1 MTAPVG
7 VRRRKA
13 AATSVS
19 MTARQISPSRPQS
32 RPACAGVSRSPG
44 ISRNSWRTRRTTP
57 SKSIVS
63 SLPAWRARCT
73 PPRGRGFFW
82 LISSIRFQLSDISVR
97 LDDVS
102 DSDVGFGPRRPRRA
116 PVDANKNVSFDMPIN
131 KNVARA
137 DPRQREAQ
145 RLSTL
150 LDVSQAL
157 SGTLNLKASLHRVLE
172 ILAHHHGAVRG
183 IVSLLHADGELRV
196 EASDG
201 LTDAALRVSYRVG
214 EGITG
219 RVVQSAKP
227 VVVPRVSREPAFLHR
242 AARRPEL
249 AHQELSFVCVP
260 IVLNRRAVGALA
272 IDLKFKVDRNFD
284 RSTKFLG
291 VVASMIAQALKVQRL
306 IEEDKRRLVD
316 ENTHLR
322 QELRERYDF
331 SNLVGSSGPMRQIY
345 EQVTQVAGT
354 NTTVLIRGE
363 SGTGKELIA
372 HAIHYSS
379 LRAKKPFVKG
389 SCAAL
394 PESLIE
400 PELFG
405 HEKGAFTGAE
415 VRKKGRFELADG
427 GTLFL
432 DEIGDINLATQV
444 KLLRVLQQREFER
457 VGGTETLKA
466 NVRLVAA
473 TNKDL
478 EKAIAAGTL
487 REDLYY
493 RLNVFTMFV
502 PPLRERKAD
511 LLLLV
516 DHFLEKFAREHQRS
530 IKRIST
536 PAIDMLASYHWPG
549 NVRELEN
556 TLERAVVTC
565 DGEVIHGHHLP
576 PSLQT
581 AEASGTVTRVS
592 LREAVSAYEK
602 DLIQDA
608 LKTTR
613 GNRAKAARLLDTTE
627 RIINYKVRTYGI
639 DSRRFRS

>member
-1 MTAPVG
+1 M
-7 VRRRKA
+7 
-13 AATSVS
+13 
-19 MTARQISPSRPQS
+19 AR
-32 RPACAGVSRSPG
+32 
-44 ISRNSWRTRRTTP
+44 
-57 SKSIVS
+57 
-63 SLPAWRARCT
+63 
-73 PPRGRGFFW
+73 
-82 LISSIRFQLSDISVR
+82 D
-97 LDDVS
+97 
-102 DSDVGFGPRRPRRA
+102 
-116 PVDANKNVSFDMPIN
+116 KNVGRTD
-131 KNVARA
+131 A
-137 DPRQREAQ
+137 RQREAQ

-150 LDVSQAL
+150 LEVSQAL

-172 ILAHHHGAVRG
+172 ILAAQYGAVRG
-183 IVSLLHADGELRV
+183 LVSLLDAGGELRV
-196 EASDG
+196 EAADG
-201 LTDAALRVSYRVG
+201 IGEAGRPVRYQLG

-219 RVVQSAKP
+219 RVVESAKP
-227 VVVPRVSREPAFLHR
+227 IVVPRVSREPAFLHR

-249 AHQELSFVCVP
+249 AHEELSFVCVP

-272 IDLKFKVDRNFD
+272 IDLKFDPERTFN
-284 RSTKFLG
+284 RSVKFFG
-291 VVASMIAQALKVQRL
+291 VVASMIAQAVKIHRL
-306 IEEDKRRLVD
+306 IDEDKRRLLD

-322 QELRERYDF
+322 QELKERYDF

-345 EQVTQVAGT
+345 EQVTQVART
-354 NTTVLIRGE
+354 NTTVLVRGE

-372 HAIHYSS
+372 HAIHYNS
-379 LRAKKPFVKG
+379 LRANKPFVKV

-394 PESLIE
+394 PDSLIE
-400 PELFG
+400 SELFG
-405 HEKGAFTGAE
+405 YEKGAFTGAE
-415 VRKKGRFELADG
+415 SRKKGRFELAEG

-432 DEIGDINLATQV
+432 DEIGDVNPATQV

-457 VGGTETLKA
+457 VGGIETIKA
-466 NVRLVAA
+466 NVRLIAA

-478 EKAIAAGTL
+478 EKAMAAGEL

-493 RLNVFTMFV
+493 RLNVFVMFV

-511 LLLLV
+511 LLLLA
-516 DHFLEKFAREHQRS
+516 DHFLEKFAREHHRP

-536 PAIDMLASYHWPG
+536 PAIDMLTSYHWPG

-556 TLERAVVTC
+556 TIERAVLMC

-592 LREAVSAYEK
+592 LRDAVSAYEK
-602 DLIQDA
+602 DLLQDA

-627 RIINYKVRTYGI
+627 RIVNYKVRLYDI
-639 DSRRFRS
+639 DVRRFRA